1 MRTSSKLS
9 IILPALALSGAFAFA
24 QQKANSN
31 ATSAAAAP
39 MPLSFRAPRFS
50 DDDRKK
56 MAEIEQRP
64 EIKEAIDEAWAA
76 RRKADMDYVYL
87 LNSTSHFTDTTGPE
101 YTTFV
106 SHNGQLYNN
115 PMLQRYI
122 NNIGQAL
129 VPKDSPN
136 TYSFKLILDPMPKAE
151 SLSTGTV
158 LVSTGLVSMLD
169 NEAQLAYV
177 LGHEIAHVENSHEY
191 QMVRMSVIEPALNA
205 EKEKEVKEKRA
216 IATAAVT
223 FATGGLGGIFGGLN
237 GAVGGGIAGLAGG
250 LIGSNLIFRDHD
262 TVTNWD
268 DIYENDADEQ
278 SLHYMLGQNYD
289 VREAPKAYV
298 RLQTEAARDP
308 RIGLGFIAD
317 PVRMKARIAHIQN
330 TLTGDFKT
338 TWEAKLKEGGLT
350 GSSGNFSLIMAALK
364 RDNGI
369 VAIDY
374 DLFAIARDNLED
386 AVDLRSNDPR
396 AQLYLGKAISLSART
411 PEDRQQAEDH
421 FLKAIQYDGARGAYP
436 DPHLEHAL
444 HLISENGDKT
454 EIKNEIEAY
463 VALYQREHA
472 GRLPGNMEILYD
484 YLTLQG
490 DTSWYM
496 PPAEVVSTRNVD
508 PVRTSGSGGN
518 TQLTAQQV
526 ISSVLDSPTSNAG
539 TQPTVAADSAPAA
552 PAVVK
557 KTGATKKKTTTQ

>member
-1 MRTSSKLS
+1 MRTSSSISITLS
-9 IILPALALSGAFAFA
+9 ALALSCAFAFA

-31 ATSAAAAP
+31 AAPAAAAP
-39 MPLSFRAPRFS
+39 MPLSFRAPKFT

-64 EIKEAIDEAWAA
+64 EVKAQIDAAWGS

-87 LNSTSHFTDTTGPE
+87 LNSTSHFTDSSGPE

-191 QMVRMSVIEPALNA
+191 QMVRMGVIEPALNA
-205 EKEKEVKEKRA
+205 EKEKETKEKRA

-237 GAVGGGIAGLAGG
+237 GAIGGGIAGLAGG

-278 SLHYMLGQNYD
+278 GLHYMLGQNYD

-298 RLQTEAARDP
+298 RLQAEASRDP

-330 TLTGDFKT
+330 TLTGDFKP
-338 TWEAKLKEGGLT
+338 TWEGKLKAGGLT
-350 GSSGNFSLIMAALK
+350 GSSGNFSLVMAALK

-386 AVDLRSNDPR
+386 AVDIRSNDPR

-411 PEDRQQAEDH
+411 AEDRQSAEDH

-436 DPHLEHAL
+436 DPHLEHAV
-444 HLISENGDKT
+444 HLIGEGGDKT

-463 VALYQREHA
+463 VALYQRQHA

-490 DTSWYM
+490 DTTWYM

-508 PVRTSGSGGN
+508 AVRTSGSGGN

-526 ISSVLDSPTSNAG
+526 ISSVLDGPT
-539 TQPTVAADSAPAA
+539 APASAAPVVASSPA
-552 PAVVK
+552 PASASPKAKVK
-557 KTGATKKKTTTQ
+557 KTSAQ

>member
-1 MRTSSKLS
+1 MRTSFKLLIAIS
-9 IILPALALSGAFAFA
+9 ALAISGAFALA
-24 QQKANSN
+24 QKANSS
-31 ATSAAAAP
+31 AAPAAAAAP
-39 MPLSFRAPRFS
+39 TPLSFRAPKFT

-64 EIKEAIDEAWAA
+64 EVKAQIDTAWAA

-87 LNSTSHFTDTTGPE
+87 LNSTAHFTETSGPD

-191 QMVRMSVIEPALNA
+191 QMVRMGVIEPALNA

-237 GAVGGGIAGLAGG
+237 GAIGGGIAGLAGG

-278 SLHYMLGQNYD
+278 SLHYMLGQSYD

-330 TLTGDFKT
+330 SLTGDFKT
-338 TWEAKLKEGGLT
+338 TWEAKMKDGGLT
-350 GSSGNFSLIMAALK
+350 GSSGNFSLVMAALK

-411 PEDRQQAEDH
+411 ADDRQQAEDH

-436 DPHLEHAL
+436 DPHLEHAV
-444 HLISENGDKT
+444 HLIGENGDKT

-484 YLTLQG
+484 YLTLVG
-490 DTSWYM
+490 DTNWYM
-496 PPAEVVSTRNVD
+496 PPAAVVSTRYVD
-508 PVRTSGSGGN
+508 AVHTSGSGGS
-518 TQLTAQQV
+518 TQMTAQQV
-526 ISSVLDSPTSNAG
+526 INSALDGPATPAASAP
-539 TQPTVAADSAPAA
+539 PVAAATPVSAPAA
-552 PAVVK
+552 STAKAKAK
-557 KTGATKKKTTTQ
+557 KTSAQ